1 MLHPQSMGQR
11 CSKKLSR
18 VSKCYTEN
26 FKKMAF
32 KVKMPQNSFKKDL
45 FLTEIRK
52 KLGITKVK
60 LASILKVSRAYAWLV
75 ELKKRQ
81 GHSTPNTTLTTIF
94 LRFHELE
101 TGKQAAFFSAMSPAR
116 DIAYQLYFYTCNDE
130 FL

>member
-1 MLHPQSMGQR
+1 
-11 CSKKLSR
+11 
-18 VSKCYTEN
+18 
-26 FKKMAF
+26 MAF
-32 KVKMPQNSFKKDL
+32 KVKKPHNSFKKDL
-45 FLTEIRK
+45 LFTEIRK
-52 KLGITKVK
+52 KLGITQVQ
-60 LASILKVSRAYAWLV
+60 LAAMLKVSRAYVSLV

>member
-1 MLHPQSMGQR
+1 MLHPQSMGQH

-52 KLGITKVK
+52 KLGITQVQ
-60 LASILKVSRAYAWLV
+60 LAAILKVSRAYVSLV
-75 ELKKRQ
+75 E
-81 GHSTPNTTLTTIF
+81 
-94 LRFHELE
+94 
-101 TGKQAAFFSAMSPAR
+101 
-116 DIAYQLYFYTCNDE
+116 
-130 FL
+130 

>member
-1 MLHPQSMGQR
+1 
-11 CSKKLSR
+11 
-18 VSKCYTEN
+18 
-26 FKKMAF
+26 MAF

-52 KLGITKVK
+52 KLGITKVQ

-101 TGKQAAFFSAMSPAR
+101 TGKQAAFFSAMSPVR